1 MGRLNEAQRHRA
13 VGMVEGGLSFREV
26 ARRMDCSHQTI
37 MKLAERNATTGSVSD
52 RQRPGRQKVTSQ
64 RQDRNIVLSHL
75 RNRFRTAVKTA
86 QETVG
91 INNRRISASTV
102 RRHLRERDIRS
113 HNAYRGNVL
122 TPIRRR
128 NRYDWCR
135 QHLRWTQRQW
145 QSVMFT
151 DESRFCIDMNDG
163 RAKVWRRQGEH
174 YADCCVR
181 ECSRWGGGSVMVWG
195 GISWRYRTPLVVLE
209 GNLTSRRYIDE
220 VLEPVVVPFLQ
231 NHADVT
237 LYQQDNARPHS
248 ARLTTDFLGQNNV
261 QVLPW
266 PAFSPDLSPIE
277 HLWDQLGCR
286 VFDGRHN
293 IHNRQQLIQTLNRE
307 WEAIPQ
313 YKIQRLIRSMRRRC
327 QATIDV
333 NGGHTRY

>member
-1 MGRLNEAQRHRA
+1 MATSRGTLRRLLCTGEVTLGRQECDG
-13 VGMVEGGLSFREV
+13 VGGL
-26 ARRMDCSHQTI
+26 
-37 MKLAERNATTGSVSD
+37 
-52 RQRPGRQKVTSQ
+52 
-64 RQDRNIVLSHL
+64 
-75 RNRFRTAVKTA
+75 
-86 QETVG
+86 
-91 INNRRISASTV
+91 
-102 RRHLRERDIRS
+102 
-113 HNAYRGNVL
+113 
-122 TPIRRR
+122 
-128 NRYDWCR
+128 
-135 QHLRWTQRQW
+135 
-145 QSVMFT
+145 
-151 DESRFCIDMNDG
+151 
-163 RAKVWRRQGEH
+163 
-174 YADCCVR
+174 
-181 ECSRWGGGSVMVWG
+181 
-195 GISWRYRTPLVVLE
+195 SWRYRTPLVVIE

-237 LYQQDNARPHS
+237 LYQQDNASLHS

-277 HLWDQLGCR
+277 HLWDKLGRR

-293 IHNRQQLIQTLNRE
+293 THNRQQLIQTLYRE